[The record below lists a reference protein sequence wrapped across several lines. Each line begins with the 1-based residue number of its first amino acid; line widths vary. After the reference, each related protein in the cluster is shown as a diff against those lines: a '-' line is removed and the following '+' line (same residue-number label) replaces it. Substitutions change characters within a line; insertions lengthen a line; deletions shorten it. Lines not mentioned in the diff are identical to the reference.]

1 MIWMVTK
8 RYNDGASRP
17 TLGQRA
23 ARPSVARLLPPG
35 AGSGPETKRRALKAH
50 LFVNTYEYS

>member
-50 LFVNTYEYS
+50 LFVDTY